1 MSGDHKSNVI
11 LNKRYDYKT
20 RITNDIK
27 DNILG
32 ELQKNDND
40 IEDRDIIILKGVFQ
54 DNNYK
59 NHIEKMLT
67 LIKLLSLIVSNRY
80 EWYLSISELKWNS
93 EFIGSVS
100 YFNIKTLN
108 TAMNAYVNKY
118 QEMGYV
124 VKSHENKKKE
134 TVVIKNVV
142 NPGKMI
148 LKDIKI
154 SEYDK
159 FFEMQYTDKDG
170 KKMKKRNKFGPNVSK
185 EDAFFAIKEEKY
197 KILEDKYGFSKDEP
211 IFKRSFIE

>member
-1 MSGDHKSNVI
+1 
-11 LNKRYDYKT
+11 
-20 RITNDIK
+20 
-27 DNILG
+27 
-32 ELQKNDND
+32 
-40 IEDRDIIILKGVFQ
+40 
-54 DNNYK
+54 
-59 NHIEKMLT
+59 
-67 LIKLLSLIVSNRY
+67 
-80 EWYLSISELKWNS
+80 
-93 EFIGSVS
+93 
-100 YFNIKTLN
+100 
-108 TAMNAYVNKY
+108 
-118 QEMGYV
+118 MGYV

-134 TVVIKNVV
+134 IVVIKNVV

-170 KKMKKRNKFGPNVSK
+170 KKMKKRNKFGSNISK